1 MNQASASDAKRAARN
16 LSALIAASVLSN
28 GILFAW
34 TLVLNAW
41 LGPRLIGI
49 QTTVF
54 GLYAIVNPLASLSMG
69 LIAIREIAQKPD
81 KIGQYAS
88 IMLFTQTALSGIA
101 YLVLVTSAYFIGL
114 NAEILAFVAIAG
126 LSLII
131 DSFGNIANDLLK
143 AQEQMLITSAMEI
156 GYVLF
161 RIGLMA
167 LLLWQGWS
175 LLGVYGAS
183 ITIGIL
189 RSVILWWIHWRRGLK
204 LVWPL
209 EWQSLARPLLMNAWP
224 LAAAA
229 MLSLGYDHA
238 DRIILTR
245 FLDESS
251 AGYFSLAFLI
261 HFGVIELLSTT
272 VLVAMF
278 PLLSRYY
285 GKGETF
291 GYLSEALS
299 RFMLIAS
306 LPISLTLS
314 IYAAPIIGLI
324 STKDFAGSI
333 GILQIYTWYTLLTMV
348 GNVFSKALLIQN
360 RQRYLLIVRGTGLAI
375 NILLNILL
383 LLHYQDPRMAA
394 IASVVA
400 ESGVLLLVLAAFRAE
415 GFVWRRAL
423 LSLLRILVLGVIIA
437 VVMLYFGQFH
447 WLIGLSLGALI
458 YVLGI
463 VFLQVLNEED
473 WDLLYRLV
481 AAMPFAPLIQRFW
494 KRETKISF

>member
-1 MNQASASDAKRAARN
+1 MSQSSLSDSQRAARN

-34 TLVLNAW
+34 TLILNAW
-41 LGPRLIGI
+41 LGPRLVGI
-49 QTTVF
+49 QTTVL
-54 GLYAIVNPLASLSMG
+54 GLYAIVTPLASLNIG
-69 LIAIREIAQKPD
+69 LIAIREIAQKPE

-88 IMLFTQTALSGIA
+88 IMLFLQTALSGITYLLLVLSA
-101 YLVLVTSAYFIGL
+101 YLIGL
-114 NAEILAFVAIAG
+114 SDEILAYVAIAG
-126 LSLII
+126 TSLII

-143 AQEQMLITSAMEI
+143 AQEQMLITSATEI
-156 GYVLF
+156 AYVLF

-167 LLLWQGWS
+167 FLLWQGWS
-175 LLGVYGAS
+175 LLSVYGAS

-189 RSVILWWIHWRRGLK
+189 RSAILWWIHWRRGLK
-204 LVWPL
+204 LEWPL
-209 EWQSLARPLLMNAWP
+209 EWQSLGWPLLMNAWP

-245 FLDESS
+245 FLDETSS
-251 AGYFSLAFLI
+251 GYFSLAFLI
-261 HFGVIELLSTT
+261 HYGVVEVMSTT
-272 VLVAMF
+272 VFVAMY

-291 GYLSEALS
+291 GYLNEALS
-299 RFMLIAS
+299 RFMIIAA
-306 LPISLTLS
+306 LPISLTFS
-314 IYAAPIIGLI
+314 IYAAQIIGLI
-324 STKDFAGSI
+324 STNDFAGSI

-348 GNVFSKALLIQN
+348 GNIFSKALLIQN

-383 LLHYQDPRMAA
+383 LLRYQDPRMAA
-394 IASVVA
+394 IASVAA

-423 LSLLRILVLGVIIA
+423 NSVLRILLLGAITGLL
-437 VVMLYFGQFH
+437 MLYFGQFH
-447 WLIGLSLGALI
+447 WLLGLSLGGLCYLI
-458 YVLGI
+458 GI
-463 VFLQVLNEED
+463 GLLRVLNEED

-481 AAMPFAPLIQRFW
+481 AAMPFAPLVQRFW
-494 KRETKISF
+494 KRKTVINF